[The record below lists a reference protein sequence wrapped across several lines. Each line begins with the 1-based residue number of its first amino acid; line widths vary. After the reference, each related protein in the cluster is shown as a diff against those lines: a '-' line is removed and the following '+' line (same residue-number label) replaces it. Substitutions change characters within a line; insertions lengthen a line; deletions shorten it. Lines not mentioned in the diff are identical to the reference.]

1 MTEYQY
7 LVTVTTDDS
16 QLVADMGMAQR
27 LGLRDT
33 PDSAINWK
41 PVDTAGLRESLLAC
55 HRAAN
60 AEDASN
66 DEEIDAK
73 NQLVDDVEALIGA
86 PDYPDSYDDEDE
98 DEHPDCTAGK
108 HTPAMNDDETGFVMP
123 PYCTVCGHEGDD
135 VLHKFSSSKFGGT
148 IWCRTCNS
156 TLCDLL

>member
-1 MTEYQY
+1 MAEYRY

-41 PVDTAGLRESLLAC
+41 PVDVAGMHADLLA
-55 HRAAN
+55 AA
-60 AEDASN
+60 AAADGDSN
-66 DEEIDAK
+66 DDEIELLQQVADDLM
-73 NQLVDDVEALIGA
+73 QLVGE
-86 PDYPDSYDDEDE
+86 PPEPDE

-108 HTPAMNDDETGFVMP
+108 HTPELAEDGESYLIPAV
-123 PYCTVCGHEGDD
+123 CSVCGHTGDD
-135 VLHKFSSSKFGGT
+135 VLHKFSSSHFGGT
-148 IWCRTCNS
+148 IWCLTCNS

>member
-1 MTEYQY
+1 MTEYRY

-27 LGLRDT
+27 LGLRDA
-33 PDSAINWK
+33 PESAINWK
-41 PVDTAGLRESLLAC
+41 PVDVAGMHADLLA
-55 HRAAN
+55 AA
-60 AEDASN
+60 AAADGDSN
-66 DEEIDAK
+66 DDEIELLQQVA
-73 NQLVDDVEALIGA
+73 DDLMVLIGE
-86 PDYPDSYDDEDE
+86 PPEPEE

-148 IWCRTCNS
+148 IWCLTCNS